1 MAKGTPAT
9 VALEKAGAAFTLH
22 EYDYD
27 PDADSIG
34 MQAAAALGVDP
45 ARLLKTLMAKA
56 GNTIVCVLA
65 PSDKEVSLKKLAAAA
80 GAKDAAML
88 KPAEAERFTGYRVGG
103 ISPFGQKKRAN
114 VFIEEAAMKHASVI
128 FNGGRRG
135 LQIELPPGELL
146 RLLDAK
152 PAALCA

>member
-9 VALEKAGAAFTLH
+9 VALEKAGVAFTLH

-56 GNTIVCVLA
+56 GSTIVCVLA

-114 VFIEEAAMKHASVI
+114 VFIEEAAMNYATVL

-135 LQIELPPGELL
+135 LQIELPPGELV
-146 RLLDAK
+146 RLLGAK
-152 PAALCA
+152 VMELC